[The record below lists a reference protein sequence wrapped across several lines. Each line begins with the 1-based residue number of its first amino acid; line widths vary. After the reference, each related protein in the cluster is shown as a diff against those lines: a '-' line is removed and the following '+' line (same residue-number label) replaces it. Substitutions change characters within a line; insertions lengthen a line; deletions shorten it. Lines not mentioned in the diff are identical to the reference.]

1 MSLGNKNTSPTITPS
16 SSHSE
21 RPVLHPH
28 LLFSL
33 RYTIF
38 AQQLRAEG
46 YVQEVGGTNNPTK

>member
-38 AQQLRAEG
+38 ALQPRFED
-46 YVQEVGGTNNPTK
+46 YVQEVEITDNPTK